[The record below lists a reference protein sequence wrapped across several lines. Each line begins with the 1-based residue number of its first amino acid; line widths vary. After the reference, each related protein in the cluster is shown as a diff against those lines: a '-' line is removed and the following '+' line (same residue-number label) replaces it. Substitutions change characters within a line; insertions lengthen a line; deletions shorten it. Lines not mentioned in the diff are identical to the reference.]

1 MDRPSL
7 TAYILENSTAYTRTD
22 LDKMSMPLLVIAK
35 VQIEIE
41 LAKKTRASK

>member
-1 MDRPSL
+1 MDRASL
-7 TAYILENSTAYTRTD
+7 TTYILENSNTYTRAD

-41 LAKKTRASK
+41 LAKKIKVPK